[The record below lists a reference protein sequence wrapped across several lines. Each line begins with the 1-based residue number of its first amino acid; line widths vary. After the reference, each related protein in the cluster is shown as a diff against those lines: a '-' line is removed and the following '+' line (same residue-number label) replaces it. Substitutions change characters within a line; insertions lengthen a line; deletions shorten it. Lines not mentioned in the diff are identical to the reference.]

1 MPNAEPLSTAPTA
14 PFNVLGLRAERAGPR
29 LIVLG
34 AVHGNEVCGPRAIER
49 VWAEFGSKQLNLLC
63 GSVSFVPITNTKAYE
78 LVRREGDRNL
88 NRNLGPVAHPQDFE
102 DRIANALCPLL
113 AQHDVLIDLHS
124 FHSPGEPFAMLGP
137 TNNQGTLQPFARAA
151 QEEALAVRL
160 GPRRLVEGWLETYAD
175 GVTARVQRA
184 ELSDDPRSARAK
196 LLNTDPRYGIG
207 TTEYMRSAGGMAIT
221 LECGQHDDPAGP
233 DVAYRAILRTLAHL
247 QMIDAPAPAPRTDIE
262 VLRLLHVTDRLHA
275 DDTFVKPWASFD
287 PVKAGEP
294 IGVRHDGTVVSAQ
307 GDGFIV
313 FPNTKAQPGN
323 EWFYFARRS
332 DRVLN
337 LG

>member
-1 MPNAEPLSTAPTA
+1 MPNAESLSNV
-14 PFNVLGLRAERAGPR
+14 PFKVVGIQSERAGPR

-34 AVHGNEVCGPRAIER
+34 AVHGNEICGPRAIER
-49 VWAEFGSKQLNLLC
+49 VWSEFESKKLNLLR

-88 NRNLGPVAHPQDFE
+88 NRNLGPTQHPQDFE
-102 DRIANALCPLL
+102 DHIANALCPML
-113 AQHDVLIDLHS
+113 AEHDVLLDLHS

-137 TNNQGTLQPFARAA
+137 ANNTGTLQPFALAA

-175 GVTARVQRA
+175 GVVARVQRA
-184 ELSDDPRSARAK
+184 AQSDDPRTARAR

-233 DVAYRAILRTLAHL
+233 NVAHRAILNTMAHL
-247 QMIDAPAPAPRTDIE
+247 GMIDVAAPAPRADIE
-262 VLRLLHVTDRLHA
+262 VLRLIHVTDRLNPG
-275 DDTFVKPWASFD
+275 DTFVKPWASFD
-287 PVKAGEP
+287 PVQAGEL
-294 IGVRHDGTVVSAQ
+294 IGHRHDGTVVTAQ

-313 FPNTKAQPGN
+313 FPNTKAMPGN

-332 DRVLN
+332 DRSLN
-337 LG
+337 LA